1 MPPCRKFTHQSP
13 HYFFKLYKTMFPF
26 PLFLTIY
33 AGFVHAFETD
43 HLLAVSNI
51 VSQRNSTF
59 KSVKDGIFWGLGHT
73 STILLMGVIML
84 LLKVQLNPAY
94 FHYLEAGV
102 GLMLVVLGLYR
113 LFKLKAFL
121 YAVAQETHSHPHT
134 TEAQM
139 VAVTNTGFKK
149 LHLVS
154 YGVGMVHGLAG
165 SGELVLLVMLQM
177 TGPQVGMLY
186 LFIFGIGS
194 IFGMLVAAAMFSLPF
209 SKKILQSKLLQVT
222 LILLSSLLC
231 IGFGMS
237 VIYKNLFAI

>member
-1 MPPCRKFTHQSP
+1 
-13 HYFFKLYKTMFPF
+13 MFPF

-33 AGFVHAFETD
+33 AGFAHAFETD

-84 LLKVQLNPAY
+84 LLKVQVSPAY
-94 FHYLEAGV
+94 FHYVEAAV
-102 GLMLVVLGLYR
+102 GIILVALGLFR
-113 LFKLKAFL
+113 LFKLKGFL
-121 YAVAQETHSHPHT
+121 SAIKVETPA
-134 TEAQM
+134 AQM
-139 VAVTNTGFKK
+139 VAVTNTGSKK

-165 SGELVLLVMLQM
+165 SGELLLLVMLQM
-177 TGPQVGMLY
+177 ASVQMGMLY
-186 LFIFGIGS
+186 LLIFGIGS
-194 IFGMLVAAAMFSLPF
+194 IGGMLVASAMFSLPF
-209 SKKILQSKLLQVT
+209 SKKILQSRLLQVT
-222 LILLSSLLC
+222 LILLSSILC

>member
-1 MPPCRKFTHQSP
+1 
-13 HYFFKLYKTMFPF
+13 MFPF
-26 PLFLTIY
+26 PLLLTIY
-33 AGFVHAFETD
+33 AGFAHAFETD

-59 KSVKDGIFWGLGHT
+59 KSIKDGIFWGLGHT
-73 STILLMGVIML
+73 STILLIGVIML

-102 GLMLVVLGLYR
+102 GLMLVVLGLFR
-113 LFKLKAFL
+113 LFKLKGFL
-121 YAVAQETHSHPHT
+121 SAGTVQPHSHPHT
-134 TEAQM
+134 TAAQM
-139 VAVTNTGFKK
+139 VTVTNTGLKK

-177 TGPQVGMLY
+177 ASPQIGMLY
-186 LFIFGIGS
+186 LLIFGIGS
-194 IFGMLVAAAMFSLPF
+194 IIGMLVAAAMFSLPF
-209 SKKILQSKLLQVT
+209 SKKILQAKVLQVT

-231 IGFGMS
+231 VGYGVSIFF
-237 VIYKNLFAI
+237 KNLLTHS

>member
-1 MPPCRKFTHQSP
+1 
-13 HYFFKLYKTMFPF
+13 MFPF
-26 PLFLTIY
+26 SLLLTIY
-33 AGFVHAFETD
+33 AGFAHAFETD

-73 STILLMGVIML
+73 STILLTGVIML

-102 GLMLVVLGLYR
+102 GLMLVLLGLYR
-113 LFKLKAFL
+113 LFKLKGFL
-121 YAVAQETHSHPHT
+121 SAATVETHAHPHT
-134 TEAQM
+134 AAAQM
-139 VAVTNTGFKK
+139 VAVTNTGLKK

-165 SGELVLLVMLQM
+165 SGELVLLVILQM
-177 TGPQVGMLY
+177 ASPQIGMLY
-186 LFIFGIGS
+186 LLIFGIGS
-194 IFGMLVAAAMFSLPF
+194 IFGMLVAAAMFSMPF
-209 SKKILQSKLLQVT
+209 SKKILQAKRLQVT

-231 IGFGMS
+231 IGFGIS
-237 VIYKNLFAI
+237 IIFKNLLAN

>member
-1 MPPCRKFTHQSP
+1 
-13 HYFFKLYKTMFPF
+13 MFPF
-26 PLFLTIY
+26 SLLLTIY
-33 AGFVHAFETD
+33 AGFAHAFETD

-73 STILLMGVIML
+73 STILLTGVIML

-102 GLMLVVLGLYR
+102 GLMLVLLGLYR
-113 LFKLKAFL
+113 LFKLKGFL
-121 YAVAQETHSHPHT
+121 SAATVETHAHPHT
-134 TEAQM
+134 AAAQM
-139 VAVTNTGFKK
+139 VAVTNTGLKK

-177 TGPQVGMLY
+177 ASPQIGMLY
-186 LFIFGIGS
+186 LLIFGIGS
-194 IFGMLVAAAMFSLPF
+194 IFGMLVAAAMFSMPF
-209 SKKILQSKLLQVT
+209 SKKILQAKRLQVT

-231 IGFGMS
+231 IGFGIS
-237 VIYKNLFAI
+237 IIFKNLLAN

>member
-1 MPPCRKFTHQSP
+1 
-13 HYFFKLYKTMFPF
+13 MFPF
-26 PLFLTIY
+26 PLFLTVY
-33 AGFVHAFETD
+33 AGFAHAFETD

-59 KSVKDGIFWGLGHT
+59 KSVKDGVFWGLGHT

-84 LLKVQLNPAY
+84 LLKVRVSPAY
-94 FHYLEAGV
+94 FHFVEGGV
-102 GLMLVVLGLYR
+102 GIMLVVLGLFR
-113 LFKLKAFL
+113 LFKLKGFL
-121 YAVAQETHSHPHT
+121 SAVDVPAPA
-134 TEAQM
+134 AQM
-139 VAVTNTGFKK
+139 VAVTNTGLKK

-177 TGPQVGMLY
+177 ASVQMGMLY
-186 LFIFGIGS
+186 LLIFGIGS
-194 IFGMLVAAAMFSLPF
+194 ILGMLVAAAMFSLPV
-209 SKKILQSKLLQVT
+209 SKKILQARLLQVT
-222 LILLSSLLC
+222 LILLSSILC